1 MQLQVGHPQE
11 CLPANLTHVVPAL
24 VDHPPV
30 LPHLATLGEGGAAV
44 RTEDVP
50 DLVVDALDVALDVQ
64 VAVGLEGAL
73 LALVALQ
80 LLVDALDVILQPEE
94 RL

>member
-1 MQLQVGHPQE
+1 M
-11 CLPANLTHVVPAL
+11 CLF
-24 VDHPPV
+24 
-30 LPHLATLGEGGAAV
+30 
-44 RTEDVP
+44 P

-64 VAVGLEGAL
+64 MAVGLEGAL